1 MTVPAALREL
11 EKIEMVRRTDGRYR
25 LDHAVTKKQK
35 TILSAFLDLMKTVSA
50 AQQQRSAVFWYQA
63 SHCDGEKG
71 TAMARTRSIASIESE
86 IQKTEAELSA
96 LSKKYD
102 ETAERLKDLQKQ
114 KQDYENRQII
124 EAYRKSNKSLDE
136 VMIFLGE

>member
-1 MTVPAALREL
+1 
-11 EKIEMVRRTDGRYR
+11 
-25 LDHAVTKKQK
+25 
-35 TILSAFLDLMKTVSA
+35 
-50 AQQQRSAVFWYQA
+50 
-63 SHCDGEKG
+63 
-71 TAMARTRSIASIESE
+71 MARTRSIASIESE

-136 VMIFLGE
+136 VMIFLVE

>member
-1 MTVPAALREL
+1 MR
-11 EKIEMVRRTDGRYR
+11 
-25 LDHAVTKKQK
+25 
-35 TILSAFLDLMKTVSA
+35 
-50 AQQQRSAVFWYQA
+50 
-63 SHCDGEKG
+63 

>member
-1 MTVPAALREL
+1 
-11 EKIEMVRRTDGRYR
+11 
-25 LDHAVTKKQK
+25 
-35 TILSAFLDLMKTVSA
+35 
-50 AQQQRSAVFWYQA
+50 
-63 SHCDGEKG
+63 
-71 TAMARTRSIASIESE
+71 MARTRSIASIESE

-102 ETAERLKDLQKQ
+102 ETAERLKNLQKQ

>member
-1 MTVPAALREL
+1 MSV
-11 EKIEMVRRTDGRYR
+11 KRRT
-25 LDHAVTKKQK
+25 T
-35 TILSAFLDLMKTVSA
+35 
-50 AQQQRSAVFWYQA
+50 
-63 SHCDGEKG
+63 
-71 TAMARTRSIASIESE
+71 MARTRSIASIESE

>member
-1 MTVPAALREL
+1 
-11 EKIEMVRRTDGRYR
+11 
-25 LDHAVTKKQK
+25 
-35 TILSAFLDLMKTVSA
+35 
-50 AQQQRSAVFWYQA
+50 
-63 SHCDGEKG
+63 
-71 TAMARTRSIASIESE
+71 MARTRSIASIESE

-96 LSKKYD
+96 RSKKYD

>member
-1 MTVPAALREL
+1 
-11 EKIEMVRRTDGRYR
+11 
-25 LDHAVTKKQK
+25 
-35 TILSAFLDLMKTVSA
+35 
-50 AQQQRSAVFWYQA
+50 
-63 SHCDGEKG
+63 
-71 TAMARTRSIASIESE
+71 MARTRSIASIESE

-102 ETAERLKDLQKQ
+102 ETAERLKALQKQ

>member
-1 MTVPAALREL
+1 
-11 EKIEMVRRTDGRYR
+11 
-25 LDHAVTKKQK
+25 
-35 TILSAFLDLMKTVSA
+35 
-50 AQQQRSAVFWYQA
+50 
-63 SHCDGEKG
+63 
-71 TAMARTRSIASIESE
+71 MARTRSIASIESE

-136 VMIFLGE
+136 VMISLGE

>member
-1 MTVPAALREL
+1 
-11 EKIEMVRRTDGRYR
+11 
-25 LDHAVTKKQK
+25 
-35 TILSAFLDLMKTVSA
+35 
-50 AQQQRSAVFWYQA
+50 
-63 SHCDGEKG
+63 
-71 TAMARTRSIASIESE
+71 MARTRSIASIESE

-96 LSKKYD
+96 LSTKYD

>member
-1 MTVPAALREL
+1 
-11 EKIEMVRRTDGRYR
+11 
-25 LDHAVTKKQK
+25 
-35 TILSAFLDLMKTVSA
+35 
-50 AQQQRSAVFWYQA
+50 
-63 SHCDGEKG
+63 
-71 TAMARTRSIASIESE
+71 MARTRSIASIESE

-114 KQDYENRQII
+114 KQDYENRQFI

>member
-1 MTVPAALREL
+1 
-11 EKIEMVRRTDGRYR
+11 
-25 LDHAVTKKQK
+25 
-35 TILSAFLDLMKTVSA
+35 
-50 AQQQRSAVFWYQA
+50 
-63 SHCDGEKG
+63 
-71 TAMARTRSIASIESE
+71 MARTRSIASIESE

-114 KQDYENRQII
+114 KQDYENRKII
-124 EAYRKSNKSLDE
+124 EAYRKSNKCLDE

>member
-1 MTVPAALREL
+1 
-11 EKIEMVRRTDGRYR
+11 
-25 LDHAVTKKQK
+25 
-35 TILSAFLDLMKTVSA
+35 
-50 AQQQRSAVFWYQA
+50 
-63 SHCDGEKG
+63 
-71 TAMARTRSIASIESE
+71 MARTRSIASIESE

-102 ETAERLKDLQKQ
+102 ETAERLKDMQKQ

>member
-1 MTVPAALREL
+1 
-11 EKIEMVRRTDGRYR
+11 
-25 LDHAVTKKQK
+25 
-35 TILSAFLDLMKTVSA
+35 
-50 AQQQRSAVFWYQA
+50 
-63 SHCDGEKG
+63 
-71 TAMARTRSIASIESE
+71 MARTRSIASIESE

-102 ETAERLKDLQKQ
+102 ETAEQLKDLQKQ

>member
-1 MTVPAALREL
+1 
-11 EKIEMVRRTDGRYR
+11 
-25 LDHAVTKKQK
+25 
-35 TILSAFLDLMKTVSA
+35 MKTVSA

-63 SHCDGEKG
+63 SHCLTAKRR

-124 EAYRKSNKSLDE
+124 EAYRKSVS
-136 VMIFLGE
+136 

>member
-1 MTVPAALREL
+1 
-11 EKIEMVRRTDGRYR
+11 
-25 LDHAVTKKQK
+25 
-35 TILSAFLDLMKTVSA
+35 
-50 AQQQRSAVFWYQA
+50 
-63 SHCDGEKG
+63 
-71 TAMARTRSIASIESE
+71 MARTRSIASIESE

-102 ETAERLKDLQKQ
+102 ETAERLKNLQKQ

-124 EAYRKSNKSLDE
+124 EAYRKSNKSLGE

>member
-1 MTVPAALREL
+1 
-11 EKIEMVRRTDGRYR
+11 
-25 LDHAVTKKQK
+25 
-35 TILSAFLDLMKTVSA
+35 
-50 AQQQRSAVFWYQA
+50 
-63 SHCDGEKG
+63 
-71 TAMARTRSIASIESE
+71 MARTRSIAPIESE

-102 ETAERLKDLQKQ
+102 ETAERLKNLQKQ

>member
-1 MTVPAALREL
+1 
-11 EKIEMVRRTDGRYR
+11 
-25 LDHAVTKKQK
+25 
-35 TILSAFLDLMKTVSA
+35 
-50 AQQQRSAVFWYQA
+50 
-63 SHCDGEKG
+63 
-71 TAMARTRSIASIESE
+71 MARTRSIASIESE

-124 EAYRKSNKSLDE
+124 EAYRKSNKSLDG

>member
-1 MTVPAALREL
+1 
-11 EKIEMVRRTDGRYR
+11 
-25 LDHAVTKKQK
+25 
-35 TILSAFLDLMKTVSA
+35 
-50 AQQQRSAVFWYQA
+50 
-63 SHCDGEKG
+63 
-71 TAMARTRSIASIESE
+71 MARTRSIASIESE

-124 EAYRKSNKSLDE
+124 EAYRKSTKSLDE

>member
-1 MTVPAALREL
+1 
-11 EKIEMVRRTDGRYR
+11 
-25 LDHAVTKKQK
+25 
-35 TILSAFLDLMKTVSA
+35 
-50 AQQQRSAVFWYQA
+50 
-63 SHCDGEKG
+63 
-71 TAMARTRSIASIESE
+71 MARTRSIASIESE

-102 ETAERLKDLQKQ
+102 ETAERLKDLQKK

>member
-1 MTVPAALREL
+1 
-11 EKIEMVRRTDGRYR
+11 
-25 LDHAVTKKQK
+25 
-35 TILSAFLDLMKTVSA
+35 
-50 AQQQRSAVFWYQA
+50 
-63 SHCDGEKG
+63 
-71 TAMARTRSIASIESE
+71 MARTRSIASIESE

-124 EAYRKSNKSLDE
+124 EVYRKSNKSLDE

>member
-1 MTVPAALREL
+1 
-11 EKIEMVRRTDGRYR
+11 
-25 LDHAVTKKQK
+25 
-35 TILSAFLDLMKTVSA
+35 
-50 AQQQRSAVFWYQA
+50 
-63 SHCDGEKG
+63 
-71 TAMARTRSIASIESE
+71 MARTRSIASIESE

-114 KQDYENRQII
+114 KQDYENQQII

>member
-1 MTVPAALREL
+1 
-11 EKIEMVRRTDGRYR
+11 
-25 LDHAVTKKQK
+25 
-35 TILSAFLDLMKTVSA
+35 
-50 AQQQRSAVFWYQA
+50 
-63 SHCDGEKG
+63 
-71 TAMARTRSIASIESE
+71 MARTRSIASIESE

-114 KQDYENRQII
+114 KQDYENRQNI

>member
-1 MTVPAALREL
+1 
-11 EKIEMVRRTDGRYR
+11 
-25 LDHAVTKKQK
+25 
-35 TILSAFLDLMKTVSA
+35 
-50 AQQQRSAVFWYQA
+50 
-63 SHCDGEKG
+63 
-71 TAMARTRSIASIESE
+71 MARTRSIASIESE

>member
-1 MTVPAALREL
+1 
-11 EKIEMVRRTDGRYR
+11 
-25 LDHAVTKKQK
+25 
-35 TILSAFLDLMKTVSA
+35 
-50 AQQQRSAVFWYQA
+50 
-63 SHCDGEKG
+63 
-71 TAMARTRSIASIESE
+71 MARTRSIASIESE

-124 EAYRKSNKSLDE
+124 ESYRKSNKSLDE

>member
-1 MTVPAALREL
+1 
-11 EKIEMVRRTDGRYR
+11 
-25 LDHAVTKKQK
+25 
-35 TILSAFLDLMKTVSA
+35 
-50 AQQQRSAVFWYQA
+50 
-63 SHCDGEKG
+63 
-71 TAMARTRSIASIESE
+71 MARTRSIASIESE

-136 VMIFLGE
+136 AMIFLGE